1 MGNMGN
7 GSSML
12 KGMFQTG
19 YMVKNMPFLYFLGL
33 LCLVYIA
40 NAHHTEKKLRLI
52 HKMKEDLKEI
62 RWQYMSQKSELMYS
76 STYTQIAKSLESEDL
91 QVAGK
96 LPKKVKI

>member
-1 MGNMGN
+1 
-7 GSSML
+7 
-12 KGMFQTG
+12 
-19 YMVKNMPFLYFLGL
+19 
-33 LCLVYIA
+33 
-40 NAHHTEKKLRLI
+40 
-52 HKMKEDLKEI
+52 MKEDLKEI